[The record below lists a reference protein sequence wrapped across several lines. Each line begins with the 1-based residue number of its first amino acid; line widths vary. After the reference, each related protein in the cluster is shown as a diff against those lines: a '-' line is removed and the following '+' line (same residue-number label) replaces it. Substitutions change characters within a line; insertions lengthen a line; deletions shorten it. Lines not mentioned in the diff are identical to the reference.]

1 LNIFAARLTYGYTT
15 EKGAGLKMGRD
26 ILHSTWL
33 REKSLMD
40 RKLDCE
46 ICCQRARWVQTVLR
60 LKDVEGV
67 TPEDRFNH
75 KGEIFV
81 IRLCNRHHFSA
92 WQDGQ
97 ILSDVPITEQNK
109 DTRAKSELYLLQ
121 RKVNSDPEA
130 CRFLLEVL
138 QGP

>member
-1 LNIFAARLTYGYTT
+1 MNL
-15 EKGAGLKMGRD
+15 GRD

-46 ICCQRARWVQTVLR
+46 ACTTGTRRAHWVQTVLR

-75 KGEIFV
+75 NGELFV
-81 IRLCNRHHFSA
+81 IRVCNKHNFTA
-92 WQDGQ
+92 WKDGQ
-97 ILSDVPITEQNK
+97 IQFVYPITEQNK
-109 DTRAKSELYLLQ
+109 DTRAQSELYLLQ

-130 CRFLLEVL
+130 CRLLLEVL